1 VNHEF
6 KDDMLP
12 RKHFLSL
19 QINLQKFS
27 PATDEEKQQH
37 ETMRESTTFFRD
49 GMRKLMKNPLAVAS
63 MIVLIILTLTIIIV
77 PAIYPYSYSQMI
89 TVDGKRDKTAK
100 NLAPFEYSKNE
111 QKAIENGEKIFPHIF
126 GTDEL
131 CRDYFIRVV
140 FGARVSLLV
149 GLFASLIVLV
159 IGLLYGS
166 ISGYFGGRVDLIMM
180 RIVDIIYSLP
190 DTLMV
195 ILLSVVLGQ
204 TIGPM
209 IQGTVLASIGN
220 NMISLF
226 IVFGLL
232 YWVGMA
238 RLVRG
243 QILSIKN
250 NEYVLAAKAM
260 GAKPRRII
268 RKHILPNCMS
278 VIIISV
284 ALQIPSAIFTES
296 FLSFIGLGVQAPMP
310 SLGSL
315 ANAAR
320 GGMQSY
326 PWKMLFPAL
335 AICLIVLSFNL
346 LGDGLRDA
354 FDPKL
359 RR

>member
-1 VNHEF
+1 MNNTDQMP
-6 KDDMLP
+6 KKNP
-12 RKHFLSL
+12 LSL
-19 QINLQKFS
+19 QIDLSKFER
-27 PATDEEKQQH
+27 ATDAEKAQH

-49 GMRKLMKNPLAVAS
+49 GMRKLRKNPLAMFS
-63 MIVLIILTLTIIIV
+63 LIVLLILVITIVVV
-77 PAIYPYSYSQMI
+77 PFFYPYSYEQMI
-89 TVDGKRDKTAK
+89 TVNGKRDKTAK
-100 NLAPFEYSKNE
+100 NLAPFTYSKNE
-111 QKAIENGEKIFPHIF
+111 QKAIDEGQQIFPHIF

-131 CRDYFIRVV
+131 CRDYFIRVLY
-140 FGARVSLLV
+140 GARVSLAV

-166 ISGYFGGRVDLIMM
+166 ISGYFGGRVDMVMM

-195 ILLSVVLGQ
+195 VLLSVVLNQVLGSAL
-204 TIGPM
+204 
-209 IQGTVLASIGN
+209 QGTVLQKVGT

-226 IVFGLL
+226 VVFGVL

-250 NEYVLAAKAM
+250 NEYVLAARAL
-260 GAKPRRII
+260 GAKPGRII
-268 RKHILPNCMS
+268 RRHILPNCMS
-278 VIIISV
+278 VIFISV

-326 PWKMLFPAL
+326 PYKMVFPAII
-335 AICLIVLSFNL
+335 ICLIVLSFNL